1 MAEVARDAFAR
12 TLAACGCPPA
22 LFTDGADG
30 TAQREAL
37 RRWHLG
43 TVAPLARLL
52 ETELTAK
59 LEADVRLS
67 FDPYALDIA
76 GRAGAFAKLVAG
88 GMAVTA
94 ALAASGLL
102 SDDDA

>member
-1 MAEVARDAFAR
+1 MGVVV
-12 TLAACGCPPA
+12 PM
-22 LFTDGADG
+22 
-30 TAQREAL
+30 
-37 RRWHLG
+37 
-43 TVAPLARLL
+43 ARLL
-52 ETELTAK
+52 EHELREK

-88 GMAVTA
+88 GVTVPE

-102 SDDDA
+102 GE